1 LQISAHWL
9 YVLEFVVTLLSLLL
23 AFRAPRV
30 SLGIYSGTLRNLRR
44 IARRPYLSALLVAAL
59 PLVLRFALLPW
70 IPVPQPQIQE
80 EFSYLLGADTFAHGR
95 LANPPHPMA
104 VFFDNIQLIQT
115 PRYASAR
122 PPGQAGFLCLGQ
134 VLFGKPW
141 LGICLS
147 VGLMCGAFYW
157 MLRAWTRPAWAL
169 LTAFI
174 FAIRIGVFTYWTNSY
189 WGGSVIAL
197 GSALVVGAL
206 PRLLSRLRMR
216 DALWFGAGCCLLAST
231 RPFEGLALA
240 LPAAIVLLAWWI
252 RSEDWRERRFRLVC
266 ALLPITCMLFAFF
279 AWLAYD
285 NFASTGHAVVSA
297 YQLWRQQQSV
307 VPSFLWQPLRKT
319 VPIYYSLQTRQFNTV
334 WEMSYWSHLHQNVA
348 LGILRVAERPIQFL
362 QIYLRPLL
370 LLPFLVPL
378 LITRGRQPAAGRRI
392 VTDGLFVGIGLVA
405 ILLGHSFPVTLIWY
419 AWAAWLLAHARLKPG
434 LRLLMVMLLC
444 GAFCSLLTT
453 FHMPTYEAPFVAPA
467 FVLVAVGMRSLAT
480 WRRHAPRQAGTG
492 GTGSAIVVN
501 LSLGC
506 GLLFLVCTVLAVFH
520 VHVDGESPFNWSSY
534 ENRLEARA
542 GAQRFLEQQPGKQL
556 AIIRYGPEHDVLY
569 EWVWNLADIDQ
580 QKVVWAREL
589 KPAWIVQLLRYYPGR
604 KVWLIEPDAVPSAGP
619 GAAAMPARISPYPVA
634 GLPKQGEEVPNMAD
648 NK

>member
-1 LQISAHWL
+1 LQISAHRL
-9 YVLEFVVTLLSLLL
+9 YLLELAVTLLGLLL
-23 AFRAPRV
+23 AFRAPRI
-30 SLGIYSGTLRNLRR
+30 SLRIYSRTLHQLRR

-59 PLVLRFALLPW
+59 PLLLRFALLPW

-80 EFSYLLGADTFAHGR
+80 EFSYLMGADTFAHGR

-104 VFFDNIQLIQT
+104 VFFDNIQLIQA

-122 PPGQAGFLCLGQ
+122 PPGQAVVLCMGQ
-134 VLFGKPW
+134 VLFGMPW

-169 LTAFI
+169 LTALI
-174 FAIRIGVFTYWTNSY
+174 FAIRLGVFTYWANSY
-189 WGGSVIAL
+189 WGGTAIAL

-206 PRLLSRLRMR
+206 PRLLSRQRIR
-216 DALWFGAGCCLLAST
+216 DALWFGTGCCLLAST
-231 RPFEGLALA
+231 RPFEGLALV
-240 LPAAIVLLAWWI
+240 LPAAIVLLVWWI
-252 RSEDWRERRFRLVC
+252 RSADWKERSFRLVHT
-266 ALLPITCMLFAFF
+266 LLPITCMLFAFF

-285 NFASTGHAVVSA
+285 NFANTGYAAVSA

-319 VPIYYSLQTRQFNTV
+319 VPIYYSLQTQQFNTV
-334 WEMSYWSHLHQNVA
+334 WEMSYWNRLHHNVA
-348 LGILRVAERPIQFL
+348 LGFLRVMERPIQFL

-378 LITRGRQPAAGRRI
+378 LITKHRQPDERRRL
-392 VTDGLFVGIGLVA
+392 VTNGLFLATSLVA
-405 ILLGHSFPVTLIWY
+405 ILLGHAIPVTLIWY

-444 GAFCSLLTT
+444 GGFCSLLTT

-467 FVLVAVGMRSLAT
+467 FVLVAVGLRSLAT
-480 WRRHAPRQAGTG
+480 WRRRSGTG
-492 GTGSAIVVN
+492 RAMVVN

-542 GAQRFLEQQPGKQL
+542 AAQRFLEQQSGKQL
-556 AIIRYGPEHDVLY
+556 AIVRYGPEHDVLY
-569 EWVWNLADIDQ
+569 EWVWNLAEIDQ

-589 KPAWIVQLLRYYPGR
+589 KPAWNVQLLRYYPDR
-604 KVWLIEPDAVPSAGP
+604 KVWLVEPDAVPSDGP
-619 GAAAMPARISPYPVA
+619 GAAAMPARISAYPVA
-634 GLPKQGEEVPNMAD
+634 GLPKQGDSLPAMAGV
-648 NK
+648 K

>member
-1 LQISAHWL
+1 MQISAHSL
-9 YVLEFVVTLLSLLL
+9 YVLELVVTLLSLLL

-30 SLGIYSGTLRNLRR
+30 SLRVYSGTLHHLRR
-44 IARRPYLSALLVAAL
+44 IARHPYLSALFVAVL
-59 PLVLRFALLPW
+59 PLLLRFVLLPW

-80 EFSYLLGADTFAHGR
+80 EFSYLVGADTFAHGR
-95 LANPPHPMA
+95 LANPTHPMA

-115 PRYASAR
+115 PHYASAR
-122 PPGQAGFLCLGQ
+122 PPGQAVFLCLGE
-134 VLFGKPW
+134 VLFGMPW
-141 LGICLS
+141 LGVCLS

-169 LTAFI
+169 LTAVI
-174 FAIRIGVFTYWTNSY
+174 FAIRFGVFTYWTNSY

-206 PRLLSRLRMR
+206 PRLLSRQRIR
-216 DALWFGAGCCLLAST
+216 DAWWFGAGCCLLAST
-231 RPFEGLALA
+231 RPFEGLALV

-252 RSEDWRERRFRLVC
+252 RSEDWRERRFRLVRT
-266 ALLPITCMLFAFF
+266 LLPISSMLFAFF

-285 NFASTGHAVVSA
+285 NFASTGHAAVSA

-307 VPSFLWQPLRKT
+307 VPSFLWQPLRRT

-334 WEMSYWSHLHQNVA
+334 WEMSYWNHLRQNVA

-362 QIYLRPLL
+362 QIFLRPLL

-378 LITRGRQPAAGRRI
+378 LITRDPAAGRRM
-392 VTDGLFVGIGLVA
+392 VTDGLFVAIGLLA

-419 AWAAWLLAHARLKPG
+419 AWAAWLLTQARLKPG
-434 LRLLMVMLLC
+434 LRLVMVMLLC

-480 WRRHAPRQAGTG
+480 WRRRAGTG
-492 GTGSAIVVN
+492 RATVVN

-506 GLLFLVCTVLAVFH
+506 GLLFLVYTLLAVFH
-520 VHVDGESPFNWSSY
+520 FHVDGESPFNWSSY

-542 GAQRFLEQQPGKQL
+542 VAQRFLEQQPGKQL
-556 AIIRYGPEHDVLY
+556 AIVRYGPDHDVLY
-569 EWVWNLADIDQ
+569 EWVWNLAQIDQ
-580 QKVVWAREL
+580 QKVIWAREL
-589 KPAWIVQLLRYYPGR
+589 KPAWNVQLLRHYPDR
-604 KVWLIEPDAVPSAGP
+604 RVWLIEPDAAPSDGP
-619 GAAAMPARISPYPVA
+619 GAAAMPARISPYPVG
-634 GLPKQGEEVPNMAD
+634 GLPKQGGPLPDMAD

>member
-1 LQISAHWL
+1 LNPLQISAHWL
-9 YVLEFVVTLLSLLL
+9 YVLELAVTLLSLLL
-23 AFRAPRV
+23 AFRVPRI
-30 SLGIYSGTLRNLRR
+30 SLRVYSDTLHHLRR
-44 IARRPYLSALLVAAL
+44 IARHPYLSALLVAAL
-59 PLVLRFALLPW
+59 PLLLRLVLLPW

-95 LANPPHPMA
+95 LANPTHPMA

-115 PRYASAR
+115 PHYASAR
-122 PPGQAGFLCLGQ
+122 PPGQAVFLCLGE
-134 VLFGKPW
+134 VLFGMPW
-141 LGICLS
+141 LGVYLS

-169 LTAFI
+169 LTAVI
-174 FAIRIGVFTYWTNSY
+174 FAIRFGIFTYWTNSY

-197 GSALVVGAL
+197 GSALVVGVL
-206 PRLLSRLRMR
+206 PRLLSRQRMR
-216 DALWFGAGCCLLAST
+216 DAWWFGAGCCLLAST
-231 RPFEGLALA
+231 RPFEGLALV

-252 RSEDWRERRFRLVC
+252 RSEDWRERRFRLVRT
-266 ALLPITCMLFAFF
+266 LLPISGMLFAFF

-285 NFASTGHAVVSA
+285 NFANTGHAAVSA
-297 YQLWRQQQSV
+297 YQLWRQQQSI

-319 VPIYYSLQTRQFNTV
+319 VPVYYSLQTRQFNTV
-334 WEMSYWSHLHQNVA
+334 WEMSYWSHLRQSVT

-362 QIYLRPLL
+362 QIFLRPLL
-370 LLPFLVPL
+370 LLPFLIPL
-378 LITRGRQPAAGRRI
+378 LITRDRQPTAGRRI
-392 VTDGLFVGIGLVA
+392 VTDGLFVAIGLLA

-434 LRLLMVMLLC
+434 MRLLMVMLLC

-453 FHMPTYEAPFVAPA
+453 FHMPTYESPFVAPA

-480 WRRHAPRQAGTG
+480 WRRQAGTG
-492 GTGSAIVVN
+492 RAIVVN

-506 GLLFLVCTVLAVFH
+506 GLLFLLYTLLAVFH
-520 VHVDGESPFNWSSY
+520 LHVDGESPFNWSSY

-542 GAQRFLEQQPGKQL
+542 AAQRFLEQQPGKQL
-556 AIIRYGPEHDVLY
+556 AIVRYEPDHDVLY
-569 EWVWNLADIDQ
+569 EWVWNLAEIDQ
-580 QKVVWAREL
+580 QKVIWAREL
-589 KPAWIVQLLRYYPGR
+589 KPAWNVQLLRHYPDR
-604 KVWLIEPDAVPSAGP
+604 RVWLIEPDAAPSGGP

-634 GLPKQGEEVPNMAD
+634 GLPKRGDPLPDMAD

>member
-1 LQISAHWL
+1 LQISAHSL
-9 YVLEFVVTLLSLLL
+9 YVLELVVTLLSLLL

-30 SLGIYSGTLRNLRR
+30 SLRVYSGTLHHLRR
-44 IARRPYLSALLVAAL
+44 IARHPYLSALLVAAL
-59 PLVLRFALLPW
+59 PLLLRLALLPW

-95 LANPPHPMA
+95 LANPTDPMA

-115 PRYASAR
+115 PHYASAR
-122 PPGQAGFLCLGQ
+122 PPGQAVFLCLGQ
-134 VLFGKPW
+134 VLFGMPW
-141 LGICLS
+141 LGVCLS
-147 VGLMCGAFYW
+147 VGLMCGALYW

-169 LTAFI
+169 LTAVI
-174 FAIRIGVFTYWTNSY
+174 FAIRFGVFTYWTNSY

-206 PRLLSRLRMR
+206 PRSLSRHRMR
-216 DALWFGAGCCLLAST
+216 DAVWFGAGCCLLAST
-231 RPFEGLALA
+231 RPFEGLALV

-252 RSEDWRERRFRLVC
+252 KSEDWRERRFRLVRT
-266 ALLPITCMLFAFF
+266 LLPISGMLFAFF

-285 NFASTGHAVVSA
+285 NFASTGHAAVSA

-334 WEMSYWSHLHQNVA
+334 WEMSYWNHLQQNVA
-348 LGILRVAERPIQFL
+348 RGILRVAERPIQFL
-362 QIYLRPLL
+362 QIFLRPLL
-370 LLPFLVPL
+370 LLPFVVPL
-378 LITRGRQPAAGRRI
+378 LIRRDRQPVAGRPI
-392 VTDGLFVGIGLVA
+392 MTDGLFVAVGLLA

-434 LRLLMVMLLC
+434 LRVVMVMLLC

-480 WRRHAPRQAGTG
+480 WRRRAGTG
-492 GTGSAIVVN
+492 RAMVVN

-506 GLLFLVCTVLAVFH
+506 GLLFLVYTLLAVFH
-520 VHVDGESPFNWSSY
+520 FHVDGESPFNWSSY

-542 GAQRFLEQQPGKQL
+542 VAQRFLEQQPGKEL
-556 AIIRYGPEHDVLY
+556 AIVRYGPGHDVLY
-569 EWVWNLADIDQ
+569 EWVWNLAEIDQ
-580 QKVVWAREL
+580 QKVIWAREL
-589 KPAWIVQLLRYYPGR
+589 KPAWNVQLLRHYPDR
-604 KVWLIEPDAVPSAGP
+604 RVWLIEPDAAPSGGP
-619 GAAAMPARISPYPVA
+619 GAAAMPARISAYPVA
-634 GLPKQGEEVPNMAD
+634 SLPKEGEALPDMAD

>member
-1 LQISAHWL
+1 MQISAHSL
-9 YVLEFVVTLLSLLL
+9 YVLEFVVTLLSMLL
-23 AFRAPRV
+23 AFRAPRA
-30 SLGIYSGTLRNLRR
+30 SLRVYSVTVGHLRR
-44 IARRPYLSALLVAAL
+44 ISRHPYLSALLVAAL
-59 PLVLRFALLPW
+59 PLLLRFALLPW

-95 LANPPHPMA
+95 LANPTHPMA

-115 PRYASAR
+115 PHYASAR
-122 PPGQAGFLCLGQ
+122 PPGQAVFLCLGE
-134 VLFGKPW
+134 VLFGMPW
-141 LGICLS
+141 LGIYLS

-169 LTAFI
+169 LTAVI
-174 FAIRIGVFTYWTNSY
+174 FAIRFGVFTYWTNSY

-206 PRLLSRLRMR
+206 PRLLSRQRMR
-216 DALWFGAGCCLLAST
+216 DAWWFGAGCCLLAST
-231 RPFEGLALA
+231 RPFEGLALV

-252 RSEDWRERRFRLVC
+252 RSEDWRERRFRLVRT
-266 ALLPITCMLFAFF
+266 LLPISGMLFAFF

-285 NFASTGHAVVSA
+285 NFASTGHAAVSA

-334 WEMSYWSHLHQNVA
+334 WEMSYWNHLHQNVVR
-348 LGILRVAERPIQFL
+348 GILNVVERPIQFL
-362 QIYLRPLL
+362 QIFLRPLL

-378 LITRGRQPAAGRRI
+378 LIKRDPAAGQRM
-392 VTDGLFVGIGLVA
+392 VADGLFVAIGLLA

-419 AWAAWLLAHARLKPG
+419 AWAAWLLAHARFKPG
-434 LRLLMVMLLC
+434 LRLLMAMLLF

-480 WRRHAPRQAGTG
+480 WRRHAGTG
-492 GTGSAIVVN
+492 RAMVVN

-506 GLLFLVCTVLAVFH
+506 GFLFLVYTLLAVLH

-534 ENRLEARA
+534 ENRLQARA
-542 GAQRFLEQQPGKQL
+542 VAQRFLEQQPGKQL
-556 AIIRYGPEHDVLY
+556 AIVRYGPEHDVLY
-569 EWVWNLADIDQ
+569 EWVWNLAEIDQ
-580 QKVVWAREL
+580 QKVIWAREL
-589 KPAWIVQLLRYYPGR
+589 KPDWNAQLLRHYPDR
-604 KVWLIEPDAVPSAGP
+604 RVWLIEPDAAPSGGP
-619 GAAAMPARISPYPVA
+619 GAAAMPARISPYPA
-634 GLPKQGEEVPNMAD
+634 GGLPKQGEALPDIRAVQSSE
-648 NK
+648 